1 MKFLLVFL
9 CLGSSFLFAQPAQ
22 DVYVMD
28 ITLVGEKMRISGV
41 KNISNNP
48 GYDSQPSFISDS
60 KLVYAGTENKQTEIQ
75 IYDLV
80 TQSKQRLNTPTSG
93 GEYSPQ
99 KFPVSKKVAAVRL
112 DTSGLQRLYG
122 YDYSIP
128 SQTAPE
134 MLLPTAEIAYF
145 AFHDNDRIVASVL
158 GGDQLNLVIANF
170 KTKEVTNYIENS
182 GRSIHTVPDSNSVSY
197 TLTNEDKNMDVYL
210 LDIDGDGQSFFV
222 CQLPVGVQDH
232 CWINNSQLLLG
243 SGSKLYLYDLYG
255 AQEWKEVADLSSYN
269 ISDIN
274 RITVSPNGKK
284 IALVANET

>member
-1 MKFLLVFL
+1 MSV
-9 CLGSSFLFAQPAQ
+9 SN
-22 DVYVMD
+22 
-28 ITLVGEKMRISGV
+28 V

-48 GYDSQPSFISDS
+48 GYDSQPSFISDA

-80 TQSKQRLNTPTSG
+80 TQSKKRLNTPTSG

-99 KFPVSKKVAAVRL
+99 KFPTSKKVAAVRL
-112 DTSGLQRLYG
+112 DTSGLQRLYW

-128 SQTAPE
+128 SQTTSE
-134 MLLPTAEIAYF
+134 MLLPDAKIAYF
-145 AFHDNDRIVASVL
+145 AFHDNDRIIASVL
-158 GGDQLNLVIANF
+158 GVDQLNLVIANF
-170 KTKEVTNYIENS
+170 KTKEVTHYIENS
-182 GRSIHTVPDSNSVSY
+182 GRSIHNVPDSNSVSY
-197 TLTNEDKNMDVYL
+197 TLTNEDKNMDVYII
-210 LDIDGDGQSFFV
+210 DIDENGQSFFV

-269 ISDIN
+269 ISEIN
-274 RITVSPNGKK
+274 RITVSPNSKK
-284 IALVANET
+284 IALVANGT